1 MGRRRRCCYLG
12 GQVTGNRLLAED
24 KAQLPHDARHAEEMP
39 NKQQQQQPP
48 RHAVYGTKH
57 NIRESL
63 AKVLSRIFE
72 PLLQPFKV
80 SPLPPHQCVSQTEM
94 ARG

>member
-1 MGRRRRCCYLG
+1 
-12 GQVTGNRLLAED
+12 
-24 KAQLPHDARHAEEMP
+24 MP
-39 NKQQQQQPP
+39 NKQQQQQQQQPP

-80 SPLPPHQCVSQTEM
+80 FSPPPPSVCLPDPRWLAAE
-94 ARG
+94 

>member
-1 MGRRRRCCYLG
+1 M
-12 GQVTGNRLLAED
+12 TGNRMLTED
-24 KAQLPHDARHAEEMP
+24 KAQLAHDARHAEEMP
-39 NKQQQQQPP
+39 NKQQQQHPP

-80 SPLPPHQCVSQTEM
+80 FPPPPLISVSPRPRWL
-94 ARG
+94 AAD

>member
-1 MGRRRRCCYLG
+1 M
-12 GQVTGNRLLAED
+12 TGNRLLAED

-39 NKQQQQQPP
+39 NKQQQQQQQPP

-80 SPLPPHQCVSQTEM
+80 PPSPLISVSPRPRWL
-94 ARG
+94 AAD